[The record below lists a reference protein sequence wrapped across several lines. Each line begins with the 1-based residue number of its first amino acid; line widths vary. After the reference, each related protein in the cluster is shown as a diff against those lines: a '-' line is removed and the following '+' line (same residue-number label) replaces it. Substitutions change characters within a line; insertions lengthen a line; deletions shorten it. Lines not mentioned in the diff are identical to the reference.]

1 MIKIRTGL
9 LAGITLLLAGCS
21 NPAIP
26 SSEAATTTVQQDISK
41 QQDADSSKSSV
52 DDLAQVSQS
61 NELTEE
67 EQESIRILASAC
79 MYASA
84 RSMEEYLVDLKMLE
98 SNDLE
103 TELMM
108 QTRFIMSVYN
118 DDYAAEAR
126 KRLANVV
133 ETIDEDR
140 MLLTQSQLYTMLEMA
155 GAKPSDDLKY
165 YDYLNQWYRDG
176 YYNIEKYDSVGEIFT
191 KIDFEKIE
199 KMVDGKVMVNAV
211 LSLEYDFGPVES
223 YQITLSP
230 NRDSIFRYSVDHISA
245 ELIQPDGCGV
255 IGKDVLL
262 RQPYTEPDS
271 ISNNPFNYIFELE
284 GALYQMPFP
293 AVELEGNG
301 WEIEEQGDV
310 EPGERRKIHVK
321 KDDTVLTIGLWNYNT
336 VRSALK
342 DCQVVW
348 IKTGRDKE
356 WNQVN
361 FKLAE
366 GVQGGKRKEEVES
379 LYHDYLNE
387 TRTSYSRKDPLYM
400 NEYGYELHFEN
411 DLITGFE
418 MGYAPLQEDRQQR
431 IQLMTANWEEDP
443 KSAPASNT
451 SFAVDKNH
459 VYQVDIDGD
468 GVEEEICVKELE
480 GIQWAG
486 YTCIFINGELNYLIK
501 GLASNQLQCKSMEV
515 VVENGQYFLIY
526 DGWDYANDIYR
537 KIQLLKGWSREV
549 ES

>member
-1 MIKIRTGL
+1 MIKIRAGL
-9 LAGITLLLAGCS
+9 LAGTIILLVGCS
-21 NPAIP
+21 SPAIP
-26 SSEAATTTVQQDISK
+26 PSEVAAATIQHDISK
-41 QQDADSSKSSV
+41 QQNAKGSKNSV
-52 DDLAQVSQS
+52 DLAQVSQS

-67 EQESIRILASAC
+67 ERESIRILASAC
-79 MYASA
+79 IYASA
-84 RSMEEYLVDLKMLE
+84 RSMEANLVDLKMLE

-108 QTRFIMSVYN
+108 QTRFIMSVY
-118 DDYAAEAR
+118 DDAYAAEAR

-133 ETIDEDR
+133 ETIDEDK
-140 MLLTQSQLYTMLEMA
+140 MLLTQDQLYTLLEMA
-155 GAKPSDDLKY
+155 GAKPSDDLKS
-165 YDYLNQWYRDG
+165 YDYLKQWYRNG
-176 YYNIEKYDSVGEIFT
+176 YYNIEKYYSVGEIFA
-191 KIDFEKIE
+191 KIDFEEIE
-199 KMVDGKVMVNAV
+199 KMVDGNVTVNAV

-230 NRDSIFRYSVDHISA
+230 NHDSIFQYSVDNIRA
-245 ELIQPDGCGV
+245 ELIQPDGGGV

-293 AVELEGNG
+293 AAELEGNG
-301 WEIEEQGDV
+301 WEIEEQGEV
-310 EPGERRKIHVK
+310 GPGERRKIHVK
-321 KDDTVLTIGLWNYNT
+321 KNDTVLTIGLWNYNT
-336 VRSALK
+336 VKSDLK
-342 DCQVVW
+342 ECQVVW

-356 WNQVN
+356 WNRVN

-366 GVQGGKRKEEVES
+366 GVQNGKRKEEVEF

-387 TRTSYSRKDPLYM
+387 IRTSYSRKDPLYM

-418 MGYAPLQEDRQQR
+418 MGYAPIQEDRQQR
-431 IQLMTANWEEDP
+431 IQLMTGNWEQDS
-443 KSAPASNT
+443 KSAPASTN
-451 SFAVDKNH
+451 FAMSKNH

-468 GVEEEICVKELE
+468 GVREEICVKEL
-480 GIQWAG
+480 GGVQWAG
-486 YTCIFINGELNYLIK
+486 YSCIFIDGELNYLIE
-501 GLASNQLQCKSMEV
+501 GLASNQLHCKSMEMV
-515 VVENGQYFLIY
+515 AENGQYFLIF

-537 KIQLLKGWSREV
+537 KIQLSKGWSREV